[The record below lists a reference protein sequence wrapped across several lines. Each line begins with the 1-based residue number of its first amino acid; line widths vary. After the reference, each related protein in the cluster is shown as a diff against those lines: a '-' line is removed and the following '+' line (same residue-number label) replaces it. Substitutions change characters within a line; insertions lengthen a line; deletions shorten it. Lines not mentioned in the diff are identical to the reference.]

1 VQDIEAVGAGGD
13 DLLHGVI
20 VQHLDILVGR
30 HLEEEFVAGSAGGV
44 AGAEFFL
51 SEDGVFDPNFIEDG
65 SEGSGDLLGTL
76 VEAACA
82 SNPEED
88 LGAFSFRCHFGH
100 GGYLHRGIIFRKS
113 RNVNGNFS
121 RLNAFSMPADD
132 NMILIRNYDLWCQ
145 LSDEEYKDLKV
156 EHAVIEVPKGEYI
169 YFEAYNHNKIYF
181 VKEGTIKIGYIDDEG
196 REQVKEIIQKGELFG
211 QFSLERNNLH
221 GEFAQ
226 AYKHDVSICAF
237 TIDDFEKLLKN
248 RPDLALK
255 YSKQVGAKLRN
266 IENRLLNLLNKDVK
280 TRLIHFLWQLVEQ
293 NLGEN
298 TAEGFCIPNFLT
310 HEDIASLIG
319 SSRQTVT
326 TMINEL
332 EIEGILS
339 YNRQEICFLDVK
351 KLQKKVGAS

>member
-1 VQDIEAVGAGGD
+1 MAEGD
-13 DLLHGVI
+13 DML
-20 VQHLDILVGR
+20 
-30 HLEEEFVAGSAGGV
+30 
-44 AGAEFFL
+44 
-51 SEDGVFDPNFIEDG
+51 
-65 SEGSGDLLGTL
+65 
-76 VEAACA
+76 
-82 SNPEED
+82 
-88 LGAFSFRCHFGH
+88 
-100 GGYLHRGIIFRKS
+100 
-113 RNVNGNFS
+113 
-121 RLNAFSMPADD
+121 
-132 NMILIRNYDLWCQ
+132 LIRNYDLWCH
-145 LSDEEYKDLKV
+145 LSEDEYAGLKV
-156 EHAVIEVPKGEYI
+156 QHHVIDVRKGEYI

-181 VKEGTIKIGYIDDEG
+181 VKEGYIKIGYIDNEG
-196 REQVKEIIQKGELFG
+196 REKIKEIIRKGELFG
-211 QFSLERNNLH
+211 QFSLERSNLH

-226 AYKHDVSICAF
+226 AYKNDVSLCAF

-293 NLGEN
+293 SLVER
-298 TAEGFCIPNFLT
+298 TAEGFCMPNYLT

-332 EIEGILS
+332 ETEGILS

-351 KLQKKVGAS
+351 KLQKRVDNA

>member
-1 VQDIEAVGAGGD
+1 M
-13 DLLHGVI
+13 LL
-20 VQHLDILVGR
+20 L
-30 HLEEEFVAGSAGGV
+30 
-44 AGAEFFL
+44 
-51 SEDGVFDPNFIEDG
+51 
-65 SEGSGDLLGTL
+65 
-76 VEAACA
+76 
-82 SNPEED
+82 
-88 LGAFSFRCHFGH
+88 
-100 GGYLHRGIIFRKS
+100 K
-113 RNVNGNFS
+113 
-121 RLNAFSMPADD
+121 
-132 NMILIRNYDLWCQ
+132 NYDFWCH
-145 LSDEEYKDLKV
+145 LSDDEYKALKV
-156 EHAVIEVPKGEYI
+156 EHHVIDVRKGEYI

-181 VKEGTIKIGYIDDEG
+181 VKEGTIKIGFIDDDGNEKI
-196 REQVKEIIQKGELFG
+196 KEIIQKGELSD

-248 RPDLALK
+248 RPDLALR

-280 TRLIHFLWQLVEQ
+280 TRLLHFLWQLVEQ
-293 NLGEN
+293 NLGES
-298 TAEGFCIPNFLT
+298 TAEGFCIPNYLT

-351 KLQKKVGAS
+351 KLQKRVSVN